1 MITLTKL
8 NGDQFVINAD
18 LIERVEGGADT
29 VVVLSN
35 GHQYV
40 VRDSRDAI
48 VARVVAYRASVE
60 RLARSQDPLGQA

>member
-8 NGDQFVINAD
+8 NGDEFVINAD
-18 LIERVEGGADT
+18 LIERVEGGSDT

-40 VRDSRDAI
+40 VRDSRETI
-48 VARVVAYRASVE
+48 VARVVAYRA
-60 RLARSQDPLGQA
+60 AIAKATQGGDGA